1 MASVSEKTFGQRLQQ
16 ARNLL
21 ALIEGLAD
29 YKPSNKDITAA
40 SFKTFIDS
48 VDKANG
54 QAASGN
60 AALSEARNIRI
71 EAYHGS
77 GGLVKFS
84 AMVRDFIASL
94 PGGRTSQA
102 FRNVQRECQ
111 KMYNYHKPK
120 KEKPGAEPTKNEKK
134 TVSKSEQSFGSIIQ
148 CAKHIHEII
157 KSVQG
162 YAPSNPA
169 LTIEGYG
176 QFIANLESL
185 NENASR
191 LLITS
196 NTALDSRGKL
206 YEGAD
211 SLKVRMRMIK
221 DYIASSYGKDSKT
234 YKEAVK
240 NKY

>member
-16 ARNLL
+16 ARNLH

-29 YKPSNKDITAA
+29 YRPSNNDITAE
-40 SFKTFIDS
+40 SFGSFIDS
-48 VDKANG
+48 VDKANS
-54 QAASGN
+54 QAVSGN
-60 AALSEARNIRI
+60 AALSEARNARI

-77 GGLVKFS
+77 AGLVKFS

-94 PGGRTSQA
+94 PGGRTAQA
-102 FRNVQRECQ
+102 FKNVQRECQ

-120 KEKPGAEPTKNEKK
+120 KEKPGAEPSKEEKK
-134 TVSKSEQSFGSIIQ
+134 TISKSEQSFGSIIQ

-157 KSVQG
+157 KSVNG

-169 LTIEGYG
+169 LTVQGYG
-176 QFIANLESL
+176 QFIANLEAL
-185 NENASR
+185 NENASK
-191 LLITS
+191 LLIAR
-196 NTALDSRGKL
+196 NAALDARSKL

-221 DYIASSYGKDSKT
+221 DYIASNYGKDSKV

-240 NKY
+240 VKY